1 VDVHVCAKDDPNENA
16 EGMKRKKRMKRKQQK
31 KRRKQQEGATV
42 QQQRFDQPVLEDG
55 AGSWTAVT

>member
-1 VDVHVCAKDDPNENA
+1 MDVHVCAKDDPDENA
-16 EGMKRKKRMKRKQQK
+16 EGMKRKKRMK
-31 KRRKQQEGATV
+31 RKQQEGATV